1 MKKTGF
7 PTLLSLLF
15 ICQFALAQ
23 EVNVRIMEGFKNG
36 DAAQIAAFL
45 SPMVDYIGPKKEGQ
59 LSASQTNA
67 QLSSFFASNRV
78 SNFIVKHNG
87 ESPSGNGYSI
97 GVLTTSKG
105 IYRVYLLFPGK
116 TKDKISEIRIE
127 KDE

>member
-45 SPMVDYIGPKKEGQ
+45 SPMVDYIGPKKRG
-59 LSASQTNA
+59 
-67 QLSSFFASNRV
+67 SSVHLKPTLNCHPFLHR
-78 SNFIVKHNG
+78 
-87 ESPSGNGYSI
+87 I
-97 GVLTTSKG
+97 G
-105 IYRVYLLFPGK
+105 
-116 TKDKISEIRIE
+116 
-127 KDE
+127 